1 MNMVSGVWDSQM
13 KLCFYMLIDIVKFS
27 VWMCSDLIEHLDCK
41 VEALL
46 QFRILHKCIFS
57 T

>member
-1 MNMVSGVWDSQM
+1 MVSGVWDSQM